1 MAKEAKTNKTQET
14 KTKERNTKEPKT
26 IQSIERGFAMLE
38 LLSHADKPLSLQAI
52 SQALSLSKSTVHG
65 ILATMSNLGY
75 VKRSKQGY
83 ALGLRL
89 RELSKPLEQHD
100 ESIRQHFAPLLKH
113 MAQLTDNTA
122 YLAVQS
128 GSQEYLYIDAIER
141 ANPLTIRSPRGKR
154 EGLATSAIGKVFLA
168 FDEELKR
175 SLRLGGQIT
184 PTLEQ
189 ELDQVKEQGYALD
202 LEQAEPNLNCLA
214 IPLYLDGKL
223 TAVAGVSGAA
233 NELNQARL
241 VHFARVFLKH

>member
-1 MAKEAKTNKTQET
+1 M
-14 KTKERNTKEPKT
+14 
-26 IQSIERGFAMLE
+26 QSIERGFAMLE
-38 LLSHADKPLSLQAI
+38 LLSMADSPLSLQEI
-52 SQALSLSKSTVHG
+52 SQSLTLSKSTAHG

-75 VKRSKQGY
+75 IQKSKQGY
-83 ALGLRL
+83 SLGLRL
-89 RELSKPLEQHD
+89 RELSKPLEQND

-141 ANPLTIRSPRGKR
+141 ANPLTIRSPRGRR
-154 EGLATSAIGKVFLA
+154 EGLTTSAIGKVFLA

-175 SLRLGGQIT
+175 SQRLGGQIS
-184 PTLEQ
+184 PALEQ
-189 ELDQVKEQGYALD
+189 ELNQVKEQGYALD

-214 IPLYLDGKL
+214 IPLYLEGKL

-241 VHFARVFLKH
+241 VHFAGVFLKH